1 MRGSLA
7 GGNNNSSSTLIP
19 NLYYTALPT
28 KELAK
33 RSWYVALPAV
43 RRATTKHAILH
54 RYFPQDCDEWWQ
66 AHKGVLTTGR
76 INTALGL
83 GHCSVPFHTHAESP
97 GTLAKVYNGLAPAE
111 DESHDPDQSE
121 EIDHLLSTII
131 EELEADRSR
140 LFSSKQLGGGQTWD
154 DLDIH
159 ARLLI
164 SEQVF
169 AQGELATRLFWGSI
183 QEAAALY
190 SLAQVFPHSKL
201 EQVGLMRVPQTCLDH
216 FIPSSSTIESHQGA
230 TYNHLPPIG
239 ASPDALVVHLL
250 PVTAEQVREA
260 RAQIVRSRPHF
271 NVSKG
276 HDYIEIAELQM
287 VSEADA
293 MQAAASLITAVL
305 ERMPLGPRMAAEG
318 TQSPTRQDNAEQQHS
333 SQWQDPKQPK
343 ESFSGRHSPLTP
355 LHVPIN
361 QLSQRW
367 LATQIAQEV
376 AQRSSW
382 SSSSNSSSRAE
393 IGSESKIRG
402 TYEPF
407 VDANG
412 TAWLEWREVVE
423 VKNHCPFVFRS
434 KKGTRGQAKATI
446 SGNRPYRMLQAK
458 WIPQLQLHC
467 LASGTNSALLVSRTA
482 AKGMTVFRMHRNEE
496 YINNMLSVVHSV
508 RKEVSQG
515 RSASHSMFELT
526 HIKPLHN
533 ALVDQTS
540 QLARDA
546 LLLKECRQSAALSAQ
561 GVDTNAFFATVP
573 LPQKASRKKRR

>member
-1 MRGSLA
+1 M
-7 GGNNNSSSTLIP
+7 
-19 NLYYTALPT
+19 
-28 KELAK
+28 
-33 RSWYVALPAV
+33 
-43 RRATTKHAILH
+43 
-54 RYFPQDCDEWWQ
+54 
-66 AHKGVLTTGR
+66 
-76 INTALGL
+76 
-83 GHCSVPFHTHAESP
+83 
-97 GTLAKVYNGLAPAE
+97 
-111 DESHDPDQSE
+111 
-121 EIDHLLSTII
+121 
-131 EELEADRSR
+131 
-140 LFSSKQLGGGQTWD
+140 
-154 DLDIH
+154 
-159 ARLLI
+159 
-164 SEQVF
+164 
-169 AQGELATRLFWGSI
+169 
-183 QEAAALY
+183 
-190 SLAQVFPHSKL
+190 
-201 EQVGLMRVPQTCLDH
+201 
-216 FIPSSSTIESHQGA
+216 
-230 TYNHLPPIG
+230 
-239 ASPDALVVHLL
+239 
-250 PVTAEQVREA
+250 QVREA

-423 VKNHCPFVFRS
+423 
-434 KKGTRGQAKATI
+434 
-446 SGNRPYRMLQAK
+446 
-458 WIPQLQLHC
+458 
-467 LASGTNSALLVSRTA
+467 
-482 AKGMTVFRMHRNEE
+482 
-496 YINNMLSVVHSV
+496 
-508 RKEVSQG
+508 
-515 RSASHSMFELT
+515 
-526 HIKPLHN
+526 
-533 ALVDQTS
+533 
-540 QLARDA
+540 
-546 LLLKECRQSAALSAQ
+546 
-561 GVDTNAFFATVP
+561 
-573 LPQKASRKKRR
+573 